1 MTTDHAQE
9 PTVVHVAPSMAVLIR
24 EGGLRVPNRPAA
36 PSLPLQLPGLAL
48 LAELSVDVPAQLDAV
63 IEAVA
68 HRCGVDVE
76 EVRSIADKLRRRG
89 HLVEQQP
96 QGGAM
101 LDVAEIDPAGPLP
114 AMVQLLTPLGARVRN
129 GHFELI
135 DHEGSCVARLRDIE
149 LVALESLVAVTS
161 VDTAYTTYCAVLGAL
176 AIDRASFDALL
187 GRLLALGLAVAS
199 TDGAK
204 ELRAGD
210 RTHWSEALEAERVR
224 EVFERW
230 AVEHE
235 AAERAREAATGV
247 LRPKVIPVAF
257 DPGPPLGLGLII
269 ANAKAHAG
277 GALEEHYDF
286 RLDWI
291 YDERRISSYTER
303 PAVYMFSNY
312 LWSHK
317 QCVDV
322 SEHVKRLSPDSVTI
336 HGGPDTPKYPGD
348 VEAYFAAHPHVDI
361 TVRGEGEATTTHVLD
376 ALRAVIGTEHPDLSV
391 LADVPGICYRDGDRV
406 VRTADRERIA
416 DLDTVPSPFLTG
428 LFDAYA
434 EVPGAKVTIETNRG
448 CPYGCTFCDWGSA
461 TLSRIRKYDIDRV
474 FAELEWCA
482 RAKAYSVGP
491 ADANFGIFERDVQIA
506 ERLAELKGVHGA
518 PQVFGVSYAKNTV
531 KHLRHIIQLMAD
543 AEILTQGILSLQSMD
558 EDTLDAVH
566 RSNIKTEK
574 YDELAGEFRRADL
587 PLFVDLMLGLPGQTV
602 TSFMSDLQQ
611 CIDRE
616 VQVRIPRTTLL
627 VNSPMNDP
635 SYRAE
640 YQIVTNTAPGPGK
653 IPLVVSTST
662 FTRDEYREMT
672 RLRLDFLLFENFG
685 VLRQVARFVHQETGV
700 REVDFYDRLR
710 RDAESDPDRWPHLF
724 LTVAMAPETMCA
736 PVSWKL
742 VIDELHEYLIGVLGV
757 ADDDA
762 LRTVLTVQHALLPA
776 HGRSLPIVLEL
787 SHDFAA
793 WQADVLGVKE
803 SPERNAWTTLVPRLA
818 EYRPSQFKIDD
829 PTGAVGTA
837 IGADIEMHG
846 FGLNWEYES
855 PVRRAFRARD
865 RAQDA
870 YVGD

>member
-1 MTTDHAQE
+1 VSADTHATT
-9 PTVVHVAPSMAVLIR
+9 VRVAPSVAVLVR
-24 EGGLRVPNRPAA
+24 EGGARIPNRPAA
-36 PSLPLQLPGLAL
+36 PSLPLPMAGLAL
-48 LAELSVDVPAQLDAV
+48 LAELSVDEPPPLASVVEQVAQ
-63 IEAVA
+63 
-68 HRCGVDVE
+68 RCRVEVD
-76 EVRSIADKLRRRG
+76 EVRSIADKLQRRG
-89 HLVEQQP
+89 HVVASDSRGVAPREPLAVVP
-96 QGGAM
+96 QH
-101 LDVAEIDPAGPLP
+101 PLP
-114 AMVQLLTPLGARVRN
+114 ELVQLLTPIGARAAGGR
-129 GHFELI
+129 FELV
-135 DHEGSCVARLRDIE
+135 DHDGACVASLRDVE
-149 LVALESLVAVTS
+149 LAALECLVAVTAI
-161 VDTAYTTYCAVLGAL
+161 DAAYDAHRGAL
-176 AIDRASFDALL
+176 GPLALDRPAFDELV
-187 GRLLALGLAVAS
+187 GRLLAVGLAAAPS
-199 TDGAK
+199 GGSK

-210 RTHWSEALEAERVR
+210 RTHWSEAIEGDAIR
-224 EVFERW
+224 EVFHRR
-230 AVEHE
+230 ALEHE
-235 AAERAREAATGV
+235 RAERAREEASGV
-247 LRPKVIPVAF
+247 RRPKVIPVAF

-277 GALEEHYDF
+277 GILDEHYDF
-286 RLDWI
+286 RLDFI
-291 YDERRISSYTER
+291 YDDRRIPSYTEH

-322 SEHVKRLSPDSVTI
+322 SEHVKRLSPDSITI

-376 ALRAVIGTEHPDLSV
+376 ALRAVVGDERPDLSV
-391 LADVPGICYRDGDRV
+391 LADVPGIAYRDGDRV

-461 TLSRIRKYDIDRV
+461 TLSRIRKYDLDRV
-474 FAELEWCA
+474 YAELEWCA
-482 RAKAYSVGP
+482 RANAYSVGP

-506 ERLAELKGVHGA
+506 ERLAELKRAHGA

-543 AEILTQGILSLQSMD
+543 AEIVTQGILSLQSMD
-558 EDTLDAVH
+558 EGTLDAVH

-602 TSFMSDLQQ
+602 ASFMSDLQQ

-635 SYRAE
+635 DYRSE

-662 FTRDEYREMT
+662 FTRDDYREMT

-710 RDAESDPDRWPHLF
+710 RDAEADPNRWPHLY
-724 LTVAMAPETMCA
+724 LTVAMVPETMCA
-736 PVSWKL
+736 PVSWRL
-742 VIDELHEYLIGVLGV
+742 VIDELHEYLVGVLGV
-757 ADDDA
+757 ADDGA

-776 HGRSLPIVLEL
+776 HGRSLPIALDLE
-787 SHDFAA
+787 HDFAA
-793 WQADVLGVKE
+793 WQAAVLAVKE
-803 SPERNAWTTLVPRLA
+803 SPDRQAWTTLVPRLA
-818 EYRPSQFKIDD
+818 AFGPGEFKIDD
-829 PTGAVGTA
+829 SSGSVATA

-855 PVRRAFRARD
+855 PVRRAFRARG
-865 RAQDA
+865 RASEA
-870 YVGD
+870 YAAP